1 MQEQD
6 LDGLVSPSL
15 KPAAEHPES
24 SAAQHPC
31 SDEVGEEEEDS
42 LVIIDK
48 DLDDDMEFTR
58 SSAGAVL
65 DRTELES
72 VPELSPV
79 TNH

>member
-1 MQEQD
+1 M
-6 LDGLVSPSL
+6 
-15 KPAAEHPES
+15 KPAAEQAES
-24 SAAQHPC
+24 SVTPHPC

-58 SSAGAVL
+58 SSVGAVL

-79 TNH
+79 TNR